1 MALTSANTFKFIF
14 NFNFLREKSVISDII
29 SCFPMLKYISA
40 IPLFFKVFIF
50 VIFVSK
56 ILFIEIFFG
65 ILVAIEISLLNNFII

>member
-40 IPLFFKVFIF
+40 TPLFLKF
-50 VIFVSK
+50 
-56 ILFIEIFFG
+56 LF
-65 ILVAIEISLLNNFII
+65 L

>member
-40 IPLFFKVFIF
+40 NLKN
-50 VIFVSK
+50 SLK
-56 ILFIEIFFG
+56 IFIEFF
-65 ILVAIEISLLNNFII
+65 LSTVISY